1 MQGYIQDIKARRQY
15 GPQESRRGTR
25 EENAQNMTM
34 NDLDL
39 MLILMMIL
47 MMEQLKVTVFYGD
60 GDNVDDAPSYPENL
74 LGKKDK

>member
-1 MQGYIQDIKARRQY
+1 
-15 GPQESRRGTR
+15 
-25 EENAQNMTM
+25 MTM

>member
-25 EENAQNMTM
+25 EDNAQNMMM

-47 MMEQLKVTVFYGD
+47 LMEKIMVTVFDGD
-60 GDNVDDAPSYPENL
+60 GDNVDDAGDEDD
-74 LGKKDK
+74 GW